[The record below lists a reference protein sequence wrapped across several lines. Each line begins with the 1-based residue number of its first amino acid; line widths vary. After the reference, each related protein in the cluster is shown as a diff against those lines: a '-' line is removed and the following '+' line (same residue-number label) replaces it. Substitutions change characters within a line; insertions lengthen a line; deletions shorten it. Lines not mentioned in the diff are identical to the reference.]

1 LGLSPFRV
9 QRAPKKGLSCTPYTG
24 TLKEC
29 DVGLPSNQRPASEA
43 AERNDAGDG
52 ADPMPAMTLGEHLD
66 DLRRRLV
73 YSAAGLMLAMVLC
86 LAFGKEIMVWIEKPF
101 VAALS
106 EMHKDPSLAVTTVT
120 GVFTTYLRISFYAGL
135 VLASPWIFYQLWSF
149 VAAGL
154 YRRERRYVWLALP
167 FSLFLFL
174 LGAVFAIYLSIP
186 AIKFFISFGDDMGI
200 KPIIMLD
207 DYVSFMTNLL
217 LAFGAVF
224 QVPLVVLVLARVGL
238 VDLQMLH
245 RYRRHVIVAMAAAA
259 AILAPVDVVSML
271 AMLVPMCLLYELGVF
286 LAWLLVFRKNR
297 TISDE

>member
-1 LGLSPFRV
+1 
-9 QRAPKKGLSCTPYTG
+9 
-24 TLKEC
+24 
-29 DVGLPSNQRPASEA
+29 VGLPSNRIPVSDE
-43 AERNDAGDG
+43 AERSDAGDG
-52 ADPMPAMTLGEHLD
+52 ADRMPAMTLGEHLD

-73 YSAAGLMLAMVLC
+73 LSATGLALSMTLC
-86 LAFGKEIMVWIEKPF
+86 LIFGKEIMVWIEKPF
-101 VAALS
+101 VAALT

-167 FSLFLFL
+167 FSLSLFL
-174 LGAVFAIYLSIP
+174 LGAVFATYLSIP

-238 VDLQMLH
+238 VDLRMLH
-245 RYRRHVIVAMAAAA
+245 HYRRHVVVAMAAIAA
-259 AILAPVDVVSML
+259 VLAPVDPGSMM
-271 AMLVPMCLLYELGVF
+271 AMLLPMWLLYELGIF

-297 TISDE
+297 TVSDE